1 MSMFF
6 QFEGTDNIFSSAYS
20 ENMVDGFRT
29 IFVNIS
35 VRVHIWTDF
44 DWIWT
49 AFRDYLSYLSIA
61 YSFSYLFTA
70 FSYLST

>member
-29 IFVNIS
+29 IFVNIG

-49 AFRDYLSYLSIA
+49 AFMGLSELLIHSLQ
-61 YSFSYLFTA
+61 F
-70 FSYLST
+70 

>member
-1 MSMFF
+1 MFF
-6 QFEGTDNIFSSAYS
+6 QL
-20 ENMVDGFRT
+20 VDGFRT
-29 IFVNIS
+29 IFVNIG

-70 FSYLST
+70 FSYLWTQI